1 MGRCTCS
8 KDAQITCIVHPT
20 EVSLKQRIAELEAEL
35 EVYKDLE
42 RRYVAARYEY
52 MNENLRLSLDYIS
65 AVGQTQMHLEENQR
79 LKAKVADLA
88 WVTELVPPAATWT
101 KELKRLT
108 KENKRLK
115 SLLRTA
121 RGSSFRWPEHF
132 KAEVD
137 ATLQEND

>member
-65 AVGQTQMHLEENQR
+65 AVGQTQMHLDENER
-79 LKAKVADLA
+79 LREALSVANRRLERSHYIAAQAGIEKALA
-88 WVTELVPPAATWT
+88 AIGE
-101 KELKRLT
+101 KDE
-108 KENKRLK
+108 
-115 SLLRTA
+115 
-121 RGSSFRWPEHF
+121 
-132 KAEVD
+132 
-137 ATLQEND
+137 